1 MSTQKFHFAKLYKN
15 NIAAV
20 TENLRTMWCGVPRSE
35 SQKEYHRQLQQI
47 IPTLFAGEGATPLVQ
62 CVNSYEPAQN
72 ETAART
78 IAGDLWPQ
86 DITPYEHQYQS
97 WHTLLEEK
105 SPSRLPMSICVT
117 TGTGSGKTECFM
129 VPLIKDLCDNHEPD
143 TTHAIFLYPLNAL
156 MEDQKERLN
165 ELIEKSGSDLTF
177 AVYNSDMPECEP
189 TKEDP
194 DYDRL
199 MRKIDSVRGIER
211 NDAGDIIKYK
221 YKHIIATRDEL
232 REHPANI
239 LLTNPTML
247 EYILLRSKDASIIN
261 PEKHS
266 LRWVAIDETHT
277 YTGAGAAE
285 LAMLLRRVMMA
296 FEVTK
301 ETVRF
306 ATSSATIGD
315 KEDPDGEADLTDFI
329 SKITGLEKEQ
339 IRVIGGKRIG
349 LNTIPQ
355 GPDTIYWQRIINE
368 NTGHNRQGF
377 IALDKLFDYPGTIQE
392 KLEHLDR
399 MCEEVEMMGLT
410 DLRVKLHYFYHVP
423 NQGLFVDLNQQHDG
437 AFCIFTH
444 NNQKD
449 ASAEAPLLELSR
461 CKACGEYVA
470 IAEVVDEENGIYQPL
485 SRETGDMFDLQ
496 ESEQTQN
503 TPYIFGLMNNSPVR
517 GSGNISLLVNGNRIQ
532 NMTRSNT
539 PAAGVWRL
547 IANVQCCCPNC
558 GIKLT
563 KTAAESEDEMQQD
576 EPDDKKLFKMRVS
589 NEYISRILAPSILDQ
604 MTETQHPDGKLLLH
618 KGQQYISFVDSRQAA
633 AKASIKQDIEEERR
647 WVYSSIFFEL
657 CRLAKEGLSVDD
669 AIRLQELQSVNTKL
683 SLEKRSEAIQSL
695 KILRGTN
702 EHAKRAEVAKIPYTP
717 HLTWEDMT
725 SLLASDPISDKFCQ
739 QFADRTEQSKELDAN
754 GRFLPDTKRKYIQS
768 ILVDYLAK
776 RPRTAMSA
784 ETMGLFCS
792 YYEKINDINID
803 EKKAIIDFNSKIA
816 TPELKIY
823 QEDWKNLLYVFMDYI
838 VRSNESVYLKMPN
851 STLDIFD
858 CVRFATQKERRRT
871 INKPCIKD
879 GSSNTSRIIRLLA
892 VLIAKDRGIEVSDA
906 IKSEKE
912 CIQSVIDQMWSDLC
926 SSGILTEGEYYDQ
939 DLKDWKKDEPRVID
953 DERQPAYR
961 LNLYDYGVT
970 LYNNVY
976 LSEIFNSKDKCKLSY
991 LRPVSRIFKEYSP
1004 YLKGAEPVE
1013 IPNVDSFRETW
1024 EVYPYYREAPAS
1036 LEILHRWAAEHRKL
1050 LWNNGIWG
1058 KYGDFAY
1065 RLNEIYCHEDLF
1077 IQAEHTAQVDKM
1089 FSRQLQKDFKD
1100 HGINILACSTTM
1112 EMGVN
1117 LGDLELVMMT
1127 SVPPMPSNYKQRAG
1141 RSGRRGQIRSACI
1154 TLCGSDAIGLR
1165 TLQDPM
1171 ENLICKKV
1179 INPIVDLQS
1188 PQVIQRHVNAFLIR
1202 EFGVFDMGEQAGT
1215 ISQKVIN
1222 YYSNYILRK
1231 VDGKYQIENP
1241 KNQNDIITPA
1251 KGLGDPAETPF
1262 EMFNL
1267 KCSQSLDQ
1275 QTLEKLFI
1283 LLENT
1288 AFHDRPTEVVQ
1299 EARRMN
1305 EECYTALKERLA
1317 DLEDCYGN
1325 PKASGKQK
1333 DFFMMKFM
1341 EPLVTQLLTYWSTH
1355 RFTPNANMPVNIIE
1369 FDINESNRKIFTS
1382 ATASNPSYTLRTALS
1397 QYVPGNAVAIDG
1409 TVRIVRGLKYTN
1421 FFKKDVAYKHLY
1433 RSESQVVIDD
1443 KDRIAE
1449 ELIKWSTNDSTSLE
1463 LLEPT
1468 VFLPDINES
1477 ASRIIDSN
1485 VYTRVNAQL
1494 IDASPWEEAPVEPHL
1509 YSLRNNYSC
1518 GVNASPSDKKRNA
1531 RILYYNEGL
1540 GYGYCHCPK
1549 CGRTVMETFV
1559 AANAIDPNELPSQMN
1574 PLVSKSTPYDRYH
1587 EHLSSYRGKRVRCLG
1602 CNNQNESFRRN
1613 VVIGGTITTDF
1624 TEIRIRHVGN
1634 DWITQ
1639 RYANESLLTTL
1650 AILFT
1655 QALAEELSIDRGDLD
1670 FAITPNGHICVF
1682 DTNPG
1687 GSGYANQLARIELF
1701 KDVLKSA
1708 NDMICKA
1715 ELIGKDVL
1723 IDRYTLAYANRI
1735 DISAAKNWIEEEFAR
1750 GSQMPNSSIQSS
1762 RITTNTLL
1770 QLQRDFAA
1778 SQTKSYLF
1786 VNNDYDLWEY
1796 ENRLNGWR
1804 TMQLAYF
1811 VNRGSNMAFCVMDS
1825 NNGYTPESI
1834 RAIIRSLNAWALPT
1848 IRMENPLEQ
1857 FNFYPIAYIDGCLY
1871 FTADRNM
1878 AALNGNWGQGQL
1890 YSLRLQLDLSNA
1902 SVFDCHYLQNSKNIW
1917 LLQDYDIHISTSCLG
1932 ELIHHSEA
1940 ADIINLFI
1948 TYCHKQKSVL
1958 KVYYQDEHL
1967 KSVMGMLLTL
1977 QTIDYFTKLIDKP
1990 LTLEY
1995 RLEEYEDD
2003 YQKSG
2008 VAANMKSSDVRD
2020 CKLQE
2025 MSNEWAGLYKM
2036 ETDNDVNICEIV
2048 SAPKRSLT
2056 HWRELTFECGEK
2068 RLSIFP
2074 DGGLC
2079 NGWSLDM
2086 DTLKA
2091 NNSKYYNQGNTSYT
2105 DTLPITLREDIKI
2118 EVSLED
2124 I

>member
-1 MSTQKFHFAKLYKN
+1 MPTQKFHFAELYKN

-20 TENLRTMWCGVPRSE
+20 TENLRTMWCGVARSD
-35 SQKEYHRQLQQI
+35 SQEEYHHQLQQI
-47 IPTLFAGEGATPLVQ
+47 IPTLFAGEDAMPLVQ
-62 CVNSYEPAQN
+62 CVNSYEPARDEN
-72 ETAART
+72 AARM
-78 IAGDLWPQ
+78 IAGDLWAKG
-86 DITPYEHQYQS
+86 IIPYEHQYQS

-105 SPSRLPMSICVT
+105 SPSGLPMSICVT

-165 ELIEKSGSDLTF
+165 ELIEKSGSDLSF
-177 AVYNSDMPECEP
+177 AVYNGDMPEREP
-189 TKEDP
+189 SQDDP

-211 NDAGDIIKYK
+211 DDAGNIIEYK

-232 REHPANI
+232 RKHPANI

-277 YTGAGAAE
+277 YAGAGAAE
-285 LAMLLRRVMMA
+285 LAMLLRRVLMA
-296 FEVTK
+296 FDVTK
-301 ETVRF
+301 ETIRF

-315 KEDPDGEADLTDFI
+315 DKDPKGEADLIDFI

-339 IRVIGGKRIG
+339 VRVIRGKRMG
-349 LNTIPQ
+349 LNTLPQ
-355 GPDTIYWQRIINE
+355 GPNAKYWQRIINE

-399 MCEEVEMMGLT
+399 MCEEVEKEGLT

-423 NQGLFVDLNQQHDG
+423 NQGLFVDLNQHKDG

-444 NNQKD
+444 DNRKEE
-449 ASAEAPLLELSR
+449 SSGPLLELSR

-470 IAEVVDEENGIYQPL
+470 IAEVVDEEDGIYQPL

-496 ESEQTQN
+496 EPEQAQN

-517 GSGNISLLVNGNRIQ
+517 GSGNISLLVNGNKIQ

-547 IANVQCCCPNC
+547 VANVQCCCPNC

-563 KTAAESEDEMQQD
+563 KAALGSEDEMQQD
-576 EPDDKKLFKMRVS
+576 EPDSKKLFKMRVS
-589 NEYISRILAPSILDQ
+589 NEFISRVIAPSTLDQ
-604 MTETQHPDGKLLLH
+604 MTETQHPGGKLLLH

-633 AKASIKQDIEEERR
+633 AKASIKQNIEEERK
-647 WVYSSIFFEL
+647 WVYMSIFFEL
-657 CRLAKEGLSVDD
+657 CRLAKEGLSVND
-669 AIRLQELQSVNTKL
+669 AIKIMDRQSVDANLPSAKRRAAL
-683 SLEKRSEAIQSL
+683 DSLD
-695 KILRGTN
+695 ILRGTD
-702 EHAKRAEVAKIPYTP
+702 EHAIQAEIAKMPYIP

-725 SLLASDPISDKFCQ
+725 SLLDRDPISDKFCQ
-739 QFADRTEQSKELDAN
+739 QFAERTEQSKELDAN
-754 GRFLPDTKRKYIQS
+754 GHFLPETKRKYIQA

-792 YYEKINDINID
+792 YYEKINDISI
-803 EKKAIIDFNSKIA
+803 EGKKAIDDFNSKIA
-816 TPELKIY
+816 NSDFRITPEEW
-823 QEDWKNLLYVFMDYI
+823 QNLLYIFMDYI

-851 STLDIFD
+851 STLDIYD

-871 INKPCIKD
+871 INKPSIKE

-906 IKSEKE
+906 IKSERD

-926 SSGILTEGEYYDQ
+926 SSGILTVGEYYDQ
-939 DLKDWKKDEPRVID
+939 DIKDWKKDEPKIVD
-953 DERQPAYR
+953 DEVLPAYR

-976 LSEIFNSKDKCKLSY
+976 LCEIFNSKDECKLSY
-991 LRPVSRIFKEYSP
+991 LRPVSRIFKGYSP
-1004 YLKGAEPVE
+1004 YLKGAEPMA
-1013 IPNVDSFRETW
+1013 IPDTDSFRDKW
-1024 EVYPYYREAPAS
+1024 EVYPYYKEAPIS
-1036 LEILHRWAAEHRKL
+1036 LEALRQWAEAHRSLIWK
-1050 LWNNGIWG
+1050 NGIWG
-1058 KYGDFAY
+1058 KDGDFAN
-1065 RLNEIYCHEDLF
+1065 RLNEIYRHEELF

-1089 FSRQLQKDFKD
+1089 FSRQLQKDFKE

-1112 EMGVN
+1112 EMGVD
-1117 LGDLELVMMT
+1117 LGSLELVLLT
-1127 SVPPMPSNYKQRAG
+1127 SVPPHPSNYKQRAG
-1141 RSGRRGQIRSACI
+1141 RSGRRGQIRSACV

-1165 TLQDPM
+1165 TLNDPM

-1202 EFGVFDMGEQAGT
+1202 EFGVFDMGAQAGT

-1222 YYSNYILRK
+1222 YYSNYVLRK
-1231 VDGKYQIENP
+1231 ENGTYQIDDP
-1241 KNQNDIITPA
+1241 KNQNITISPA
-1251 KGLGDPAETPF
+1251 NGLKDSAGTPY
-1262 EMFNL
+1262 EIFNQ
-1267 KCSQSLDQ
+1267 KCTQKLEQ
-1275 QTLEKLFI
+1275 QTRNKLLV

-1288 AFHDRPTEVVQ
+1288 AFHGRPEEVVQ

-1305 EECYTALKERLA
+1305 EACYAALKERVA
-1317 DLEDCYGN
+1317 DLAESYGDPN
-1325 PKASGKQK
+1325 ASDKQK
-1333 DFFMMKFM
+1333 NFFKMKFM

-1409 TVRIVRGLKYTN
+1409 MVRIVRGLRYTN
-1421 FFKKDVAYKHLY
+1421 FFKKDIAYKHLY
-1433 RSESQVVIDD
+1433 RSETQVVIDD
-1443 KDRIAE
+1443 KDRITD

-1468 VFLPDINES
+1468 VFLPDANES
-1477 ASRIIDSN
+1477 VSRIIDAN

-1494 IDASPWEEAPVEPHL
+1494 IDASPWEDTPVEPHL

-1518 GVNASPSDKKRNA
+1518 GVNASFANKKRNA
-1531 RILYYNEGL
+1531 RILYYNEGV
-1540 GYGYCHCPK
+1540 GFGYCHCSK

-1559 AANAIDPNELPSQMN
+1559 AANAIDPDELPSQMN
-1574 PLVSKSTPYDRYH
+1574 PLVSKSNPYEKYH
-1587 EHLSSYRGKRVRCLG
+1587 EQLSSYGGKHVRCVG
-1602 CNNQNESFRRN
+1602 CRNSNDSLRRN

-1624 TEIRIRHVGN
+1624 TEIRIRHSGR
-1634 DWITQ
+1634 DWITR
-1639 RYANESLLTTL
+1639 RYDNESMLITL

-1708 NDMICKA
+1708 NNMICKA
-1715 ELIGKDVL
+1715 ESIGKDVL

-1735 DISAAKNWIEEEFAR
+1735 DISAAKDWIEEEFAH
-1750 GSQMPNSSIQSS
+1750 GSQLPNASIQSS
-1762 RITTNTLL
+1762 GITTTTLM

-1796 ENRLNGWR
+1796 DNRLNGWR

-1825 NNGYTPESI
+1825 HNGYTPESI
-1834 RAIIRSLNAWALPT
+1834 RAIIRSLNAWAMPT
-1848 IRMENPLEQ
+1848 IRMENPLAQ

-1890 YSLRLQLDLSNA
+1890 YSLRLPLDLSNA

-1917 LLQDYDIHISTSCLG
+1917 FLQNDDIHISTSGLG

-1948 TYCHKQKSVL
+1948 KYCQTQTDAL
-1958 KVYYQDEHL
+1958 QVYYQDEHL

-1977 QTIDYFTKLIDKP
+1977 QTIDYFVKLIDKP
-1990 LTLEY
+1990 LSLEY

-2003 YQKSG
+2003 SPKSG
-2008 VAANMKSSDVRD
+2008 VAANMESSGVRD
-2020 CKLQE
+2020 RKLQE
-2025 MSNEWAGLYKM
+2025 MSIEWAGLYKM
-2036 ETDNDVNICEIV
+2036 DTDKDADICKIV

-2056 HWRELTFECGEK
+2056 HWRELTFECGK
-2068 RLSIFP
+2068 MRLSIFP

-2079 NGWSLDM
+2079 NGWSLDK
-2086 DTLKA
+2086 DALKA
-2091 NNSKYYNQGNTSYT
+2091 NNSKYYSQENTSYT

-2124 I
+2124 S